1 MTMLTGVLSG
11 SYQTAQAAEFV
22 SGAAAAEESLQFIF
36 SIMAGMGMS
45 ISLKEL
51 FRPREAEI
59 KKDLGVQSIDWDN
72 YDWGNLVDSP
82 AAQDQIDQTEKWIN
96 ELYGNASETWKK
108 KYQESLSPTPK
119 PDPTKPP
126 EVSPPVTVPPIDPD
140 SVTPP
145 AWNDLKRA
153 ALKNKY
159 LTLGAA
165 TYWCLKEAVTGFWD
179 KLMDNSVPSKDLHGN
194 SLINTSK
201 LVGKVTSTYHCN
213 PSNNGYDHYNTYY
226 IYDFYGHSDLVF
238 YLFFNKSSGL
248 DEAIL
253 YSGYNKDGEFV
264 HDRDVAYYALWKSDK
279 SIFDKSY
286 YGTDIINIDSSHY
299 QSVVNNSYEYQF
311 YVPYF
316 LNGTLLE
323 SA

>member
-213 PSNNGYDHYNTYY
+213 SSNNGYDHYDTYY

-238 YLFFNKSSGL
+238 HLFFNKNL
-248 DEAIL
+248 
-253 YSGYNKDGEFV
+253 
-264 HDRDVAYYALWKSDK
+264 
-279 SIFDKSY
+279 
-286 YGTDIINIDSSHY
+286 
-299 QSVVNNSYEYQF
+299 
-311 YVPYF
+311 
-316 LNGTLLE
+316 LNF
-323 SA
+323 

>member
-1 MTMLTGVLSG
+1 MLTGVLSG
-11 SYQTAQAAEFV
+11 SYQTAQAAEFIG
-22 SGAAAAEESLQFIF
+22 GAAAAEESLQFIF

-72 YDWGNLVDSP
+72 YDWGDMLDSP

-108 KYQESLSPTPK
+108 KYHESLTPTPK
-119 PDPTKPP
+119 PDPSKPP

-179 KLMDNSVPSKDLHGN
+179 NIIGKNTETVYDESYFELLEGVNPHDGYPKFAGTTYHEVRGL
-194 SLINTSK
+194 SLI
-201 LVGKVTSTYHCN
+201 H
-213 PSNNGYDHYNTYY
+213 
-226 IYDFYGHSDLVF
+226 I
-238 YLFFNKSSGL
+238 
-248 DEAIL
+248 
-253 YSGYNKDGEFV
+253 
-264 HDRDVAYYALWKSDK
+264 
-279 SIFDKSY
+279 
-286 YGTDIINIDSSHY
+286 
-299 QSVVNNSYEYQF
+299 
-311 YVPYF
+311 
-316 LNGTLLE
+316 
-323 SA
+323 